1 MENDA
6 IQTIIAEDIEITG
19 SIKCASTIQIDGKLK
34 GDLTSSGDAT
44 IGANAVINGNVAS
57 ESAVL
62 KGQVNGNVS
71 AKDRIQL
78 TATAKLTGDIRAK
91 RLSVEDGATLI
102 GKTEVNPSGQ
112 AASRVTGE
120 HKPVQAAAE
129 NDVVED
135 APADKGDEK
144 GDEKSKGLFQK
155 K

>member
-1 MENDA
+1 MENQA
-6 IQTIIAEDIEITG
+6 AQTIIAEDIEITG
-19 SIKCASTIQIDGKLK
+19 SVKCASTIQIDGKLN
-34 GDLTSSGDAT
+34 GDLTSTDNAT
-44 IGANAVINGNVAS
+44 IGANAVINGNIAS
-57 ESAVL
+57 DSAVV

-112 AASRVTGE
+112 PATRATGE
-120 HKPVQAAAE
+120 HKPIQAGAEENVVVEEAAA
-129 NDVVED
+129 
-135 APADKGDEK
+135 AKGDEK
-144 GDEKSKGLFQK
+144 KGVFQK